1 MSEFDNED
9 GGLND
14 NGNDR
19 NEELDDLEEPGT
31 NSSNKI
37 DEIEHID
44 DIEDFRQ
51 TYDKMISDKT
61 RRTIPF
67 LTRFEKARIVGKR
80 AEQLSKGAP
89 PLVDVG
95 NLENPV
101 DIALKELKER
111 KIPYII
117 RRALPNGVI
126 EDWRVEELRIE

>member
-1 MSEFDNED
+1 M
-9 GGLND
+9 
-14 NGNDR
+14 
-19 NEELDDLEEPGT
+19 DDLEEPGT

-51 TYDKMISDKT
+51 TYDKMVSDKT